1 MRDHMESYNKGFTLI
16 ELMIVVVILGILAA
30 IAYPSYTGYQERG
43 KRVEAQTVLLDIA
56 QQMSAYKVAHGNYDN
71 ASSASFV
78 TAKIPSTG
86 TENYSVVLTVSADKH
101 SWTLEAIPANSMVNT
116 GALTL
121 DSSGQQ
127 CWEKTSGAC
136 DPWDGK

>member
-1 MRDHMESYNKGFTLI
+1 MQMKNNGFTLI

-30 IAYPSYTGYQERG
+30 IAYPSYTGYQQRG
-43 KRVEAQTVLLDIA
+43 KRLEAQTVLLDIA
-56 QQMSAYKVAHGNYDN
+56 QQLPAYKVAHGNYDN
-71 ASSASFV
+71 ASSAPFV

-101 SWTLEAIPANSMVNT
+101 SWSLEAIPANSMINT

-121 DSSGQQ
+121 NSSGQQ
-127 CWEKTSGAC
+127 CWEKTSGTC
-136 DPWDGK
+136 EPWDGK

>member
-1 MRDHMESYNKGFTLI
+1 MQMKNNGFTLI

-43 KRVEAQTVLLDIA
+43 KRLEAQTVLLDIA
-56 QQMSAYKVAHGNYDN
+56 QQLPVYKVAHGNYDN
-71 ASSASFV
+71 ASSAPFV

-86 TENYSVVLTVSADKH
+86 TENYSVVLIVSADKH
-101 SWTLEAIPANSMVNT
+101 SWSLEATPANSMINT

-121 DSSGQQ
+121 NSSGQQ
-127 CWEKTSGAC
+127 CWEKTSGTC
-136 DPWDGK
+136 EPWDGK